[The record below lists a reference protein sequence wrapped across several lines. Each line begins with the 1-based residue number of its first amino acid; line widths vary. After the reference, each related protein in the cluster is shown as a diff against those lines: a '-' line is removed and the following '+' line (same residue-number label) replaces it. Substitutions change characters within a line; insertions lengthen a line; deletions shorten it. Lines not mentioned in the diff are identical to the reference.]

1 MNSKRIDRQR
11 ARALVKKYNR
21 GLATA
26 EEKAVLENWY
36 MEKLDSLFLDND
48 EIDFDQVGPEL
59 KTRVLNHAGIAAPI
73 IQTRSF
79 KMWPRIASAAAIIL
93 VAGAG
98 LFYYVKGPSN
108 EIAGLSRHND
118 IAPGSNKAVLTLA
131 SGKQVALADAQNGA
145 LATEDGALIRKTA
158 DGQLVYRGAAAN
170 DTTTLYNT
178 ISIPKGGQ
186 YTLLLSDGTKVVL
199 NAASSLKYPIRFK
212 GTSRTVELAGEGYFE
227 VAHNRAKPFKV
238 ISRGQTVE
246 VLGTHFNVNAYL
258 DEPGIKTTLLEGSV
272 DVNGT
277 ILKPDQQSVLSDD
290 KTIRVRT
297 VDVDDVVAWKDGL
310 FKFDHTDIKTLMRQI
325 SRWYDVEVAYEPG
338 IKDEQFYGKI
348 ERSYTLSEVLK
359 VLELGKVHFR
369 VEGRK
374 IIVMP

>member
-1 MNSKRIDRQR
+1 MDRQQ
-11 ARALVKKYNR
+11 AKALVKKYNR

-26 EEKAVLENWY
+26 EEQAVLENWY
-36 MEKLDSLFLDND
+36 MQKLDSLFLQDD
-48 EIDFDQVGPEL
+48 EIDFGRLGPEL
-59 KTRVLNHAGIAAPI
+59 KARVLNHAGIAAPI
-73 IQTRSF
+73 AQARSL
-79 KMWPRIASAAAIIL
+79 KLWPSIAAAAAIIL

-108 EIAGLSRHND
+108 EITGLSRHND
-118 IAPGSNKAVLTLA
+118 IAPGSNKAVLTL
-131 SGKQVALADAQNGA
+131 GNGHQITLTDAQNGA
-145 LATEDGALIRKTA
+145 LATEDDAIIRKTA
-158 DGQLVYRGAAAN
+158 DGQLVYRGAAVN
-170 DTTTLYNT
+170 DTTAVYNT

-186 YTLLLSDGTKVVL
+186 YTLSLSDGTKVVL

-212 GTSRTVELAGEGYFE
+212 GASRTVELTGEGYFE
-227 VAHNRAKPFKV
+227 VAHNQAKPFKV
-238 ISRGQTVE
+238 ISRGQIVE
-246 VLGTHFNVNAYL
+246 VLGTHFNVNAYA
-258 DEPGIKTTLLEGSV
+258 DEPGIRTTLLEGSV

-277 ILKPDQQSVLSDD
+277 ILKPNQQSVLSDD
-290 KTIRVRT
+290 NIIRVRT
-297 VDVDDVVAWKDGL
+297 VDVDDAVAWKDGL